1 MPKFVLVD
9 NSLAPAGGH
18 HFEFADAIL
27 SAAERAGYS
36 PHIGANLELPPDAEL
51 ARRWPTFRVFPSSI
65 YHDFNLFYLSQ
76 WEAREASKKARS
88 WPGPLRRVANFY
100 NGIRDSFR
108 RNRWQKKRQ
117 IRREGFVSGCS
128 ELFKEVA
135 LEKGDIVILPTVSDV
150 ELEGLGTFLRENPA
164 TAVAQ
169 WHLYFHNNFL
179 IGRPHE
185 YDAQRFRIGLMT
197 KSLQAC
203 LEGGKHHDLRFYT
216 TTEQLADQFDRLKL
230 PVSFQQLT
238 FPVRETLRGVAR
250 PTGKLPK
257 RLVCAGGFRD
267 ERGQFTLPQIVS
279 AIWNDVLKPG
289 HAQIQ
294 VQRSDPSWQV
304 PVPEAAAAGNSATPP
319 IAYHPHPLSTEAYNR
334 LIAEADLGLLL
345 HEPHSYYSRLSA
357 VYQEYVCAGIPV
369 IVPAGCWLG
378 DQLADENT
386 RYIEQLLTERQTQIV
401 QHDATTWKAGSG
413 KKLASLPGGRV
424 SFRGSKWPLVAEI
437 SPSNRATELV
447 VHFRWPEQQ
456 QAGQYV
462 RVVLEKQTGDGR
474 WELAAQVLLGP
485 GKASANFATM
495 FHLQPGLPGARVI
508 LSNAFCNEP
517 ITIANPQLTMIAA
530 PDAGSSGLPLG
541 QSGVAFSE
549 RSEIPRLIREV
560 LNHYD
565 HYRRRAQEKS
575 PVWCRRLEPLSTLTE
590 LTSAPSA
597 RSITAKIMQAA

>member
-27 SAAERAGYS
+27 TAAERAGYS
-36 PHIGANLELPPDAEL
+36 PHIGANLELPQDAEL
-51 ARRWPTFRVFPSSI
+51 ARRWPTFRVFPASI
-65 YHDFNLFYLSQ
+65 YHDFNLFYLSR
-76 WEAREASKKARS
+76 WEDREASQKART
-88 WPGPLRRVANFY
+88 WPGPLQYVANLY
-100 NGIRDSFR
+100 NGIRDNLR
-108 RNRWQKKRQ
+108 RKRWQTKRS
-117 IRREGFVSGCS
+117 IRCEGFVNGCT
-128 ELFKEVA
+128 ELFESVS
-135 LEKGDIVILPTVSDV
+135 LEKGDIVMLPTVSDV
-150 ELEGLGTFLRENPA
+150 ELEGLGTFLRENPT

-179 IGRPHE
+179 VGRPHE
-185 YDAQRFRIGLMT
+185 YDGQRFRLDLMK

-203 LEGGKHHDLRFYT
+203 LEGGKDHDLRFYT

-230 PVSFQQLT
+230 PASFQQLT
-238 FPVRETLRGVAR
+238 FPVREALRGIAR

-279 AIWNDVLKPG
+279 AIWSDVLKPG
-289 HAQIQ
+289 LAQIH
-294 VQRSDPSWQV
+294 VQRSDPNWQV
-304 PVPEAAAAGNSATPP
+304 PLPGGAASNSATPP
-319 IAYHPHPLSTEAYNR
+319 IAYHPHPLSTEAYNQ

-386 RYIEQLLTERQTQIV
+386 RYIERLLAERQAQIV

-424 SFRGSKWPLVAEI
+424 SFRGPQWPLAAEVN
-437 SPSNRATELV
+437 PPNRVTELV
-447 VHFRWPEQQ
+447 VQFRCPEQQ
-456 QAGQYV
+456 ASGQYV
-462 RVVLEKQTGDGR
+462 RVVLEVQTGNGR
-474 WELAAQVLLGP
+474 WEQDAEALLGP
-485 GKASANFATM
+485 GKASGNFATM
-495 FHLQPGLPGARVI
+495 FHLRPGLPGARVV
-508 LSNAFCNEP
+508 LSNAFSNDS

-530 PDAGSSGLPLG
+530 ADAGSSGLPLG
-541 QSGVAFSE
+541 QCGVSFAE

-575 PVWCRRLEPLSTLTE
+575 PAWCRRLEPLSTLTQ
-590 LTSAPSA
+590 LTSPRTV
-597 RSITAKIMQAA
+597 RSIAAKIMQAA